1 MIGVDLI
8 AVCNWMTNYSKNP
21 PVRKLVDRKYPVETI
36 RRKPKKGGKWAKN
49 HKLLIT
55 FVKAVFTYLE
65 IECGKCAWRVSMN
78 RISTNRMDR
87 IIIRLKSYL
96 KRSRSGFRL
105 RTYRRIHYANIDA
118 TCSWRW
124 HSPHLLK
131 RRVWSQKKE
140 YDQLFNINIYFKIYQ
155 YGWRN
160 HSHPEENNAHPQSPN
175 LQSMADIHCPRP
187 KGIKIW
193 SVQSTFGQFTSRLKD
208 DLYG

>member
-36 RRKPKKGGKWAKN
+36 RRKPTKGGKWAKN
-49 HKLLIT
+49 HKFLIT

-65 IECGKCAWRVSMN
+65 IECGKCAWKVSMN

-118 TCSWRW
+118 TCSWRR
-124 HSPHLLK
+124 HSPRLLK
-131 RRVWSQKKE
+131 HRVWSLK
-140 YDQLFNINIYFKIYQ
+140 
-155 YGWRN
+155 
-160 HSHPEENNAHPQSPN
+160 
-175 LQSMADIHCPRP
+175 
-187 KGIKIW
+187 KGIW
-193 SVQSTFGQFTSRLKD
+193 SIFKYKHLFQNLPVRLKKSFSS
-208 DLYG
+208 GRE